1 MGGAAVTIAGA
12 ILDGAR
18 ALVSQLLDL
27 VDVSQARAL
36 LDAEAIRRA
45 NLAADA
51 AELAKFDPQTG
62 EPRR

>member
-1 MGGAAVTIAGA
+1 MGGAAVTIAAA

-27 VDVSQARAL
+27 VDVGQARAL
-36 LDAEAIRRA
+36 LDAEAVRRA
-45 NLAADA
+45 NLAADV
-51 AELAKFDPQTG
+51 AELAKFDPVTG

>member
-1 MGGAAVTIAGA
+1 MGGAAVSIAEA

-36 LDAEAIRRA
+36 LDDEAVRRA

-51 AELAKFDPQTG
+51 AELAKFDPVTG
-62 EPRR
+62 ERRR